1 MGAFWVFYLWTLLK
15 VFRKIWDS
23 SSAVVVYI
31 MYWEICLT
39 VNSTWDREGLFL
51 LLVVLFIVKL
61 KNSAQRIVNWQW
73 LQTLIKKDVFSLS
86 RSKDFFFKPVINNRK
101 KLTWKVFWIIILMYL
116 LAVGM
121 VCYIHSSWVWNL
133 TFAVLWLSLTR
144 LLYHPCLSSSPF
156 GTLQAFH
163 KFDCGMLFCKPV
175 SVYS

>member
-1 MGAFWVFYLWTLLK
+1 
-15 VFRKIWDS
+15 
-23 SSAVVVYI
+23 
-31 MYWEICLT
+31 MYWETCLT

-51 LLVVLFIVKL
+51 LLLVLFIVQL

-144 LLYHPCLSSSPF
+144 LFITHASAVPHLAHCKHSTSLTVACSSVNLSPF
-156 GTLQAFH
+156 THRKH
-163 KFDCGMLFCKPV
+163 K
-175 SVYS
+175 